1 MRLLMRQISC
11 DEALA
16 TKVLRPPGGGVMY
29 SSEIFDLWV
38 VSHNLERLEIRL
50 KSDISSYNYSA
61 DGSKK
66 STHVSVF

>member
-16 TKVLRPPGGGVMY
+16 TKVLRPRGGVMY

-50 KSDISSYNYSA
+50 KSDISSHNYSA